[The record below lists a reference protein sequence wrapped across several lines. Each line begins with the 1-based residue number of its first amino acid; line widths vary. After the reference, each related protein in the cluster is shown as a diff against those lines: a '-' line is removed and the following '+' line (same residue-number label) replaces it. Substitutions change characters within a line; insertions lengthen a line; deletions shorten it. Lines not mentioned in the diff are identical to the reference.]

1 MTQQADETTLTATL
15 PNLTI
20 AIRHRDEGAAGEMVS
35 IQMRAVPNAQAV
47 LPALTAAMPWAL
59 ASAGPWP
66 ANPLAWWLAAA
77 ESMWRSWPWALPV
90 PGVSWPE
97 RCP

>member
-1 MTQQADETTLTATL
+1 MTQQSDETTLTATL

-20 AIRHRDEGAAGEMVS
+20 EIRHRDEGEAGELLS

-59 ASAGPWP
+59 AGTG
-66 ANPLAWWLAAA
+66 AWHLHPFNVWLATA
-77 ESMWRSWPWALPV
+77 EALWRPWLRTLPA
-90 PGVSWPE
+90 PGTFGSE
-97 RCP
+97 RPK